1 MDENIFRPLAARQEA
16 EALGAIEP
24 LDDHA
29 LKAARRRNS
38 HMSSLR
44 RHLRRVNGSRR
55 IHRQDAE
62 TLQAAIAIAN
72 FTNDARTF
80 QSSLEAVATQ

>member
-1 MDENIFRPLAARQEA
+1 MKISSVPRRASEA
-16 EALGAIEP
+16 EALGAVEP

-38 HMSSLR
+38 HMGALR
-44 RHLRRVNGSRR
+44 WHLRRMNGGRR

-62 TLQAAIAIAN
+62 TLQAAITIAN

-80 QSSLEAVATQ
+80 QCSLEAVATQ